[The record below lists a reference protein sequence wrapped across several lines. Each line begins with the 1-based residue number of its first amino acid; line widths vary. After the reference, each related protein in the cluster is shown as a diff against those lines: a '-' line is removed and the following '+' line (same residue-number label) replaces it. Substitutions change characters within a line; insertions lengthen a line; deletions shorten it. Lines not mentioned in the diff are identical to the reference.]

1 MSSNIKNSLVF
12 FIIGSS
18 NPLKLEE
25 EAEGD
30 ALDPDEEAD
39 DLDDEEED
47 EEGEDEEAED
57 LNGDEEEGDEE
68 ALFEL
73 ELELEPWGVSSTIS
87 LSLSPIFSSSSSV
100 LLLFTDSQK
109 LHENLL
115 HLLIYIICAV
125 VELLIEPVV
134 MYMNLHVENKFL
146 PITVS
151 SLSRVISNTIFIA
164 FFNMDLWSFTLS
176 RIIGSSVY
184 ILFIFGLGVFK
195 YKLNFFEFIPRDINI
210 LYIFSIFIYI
220 IYMLYI

>member
-57 LNGDEEEGDEE
+57 LNGDEE

-73 ELELEPWGVSSTIS
+73 ELELEP
-87 LSLSPIFSSSSSV
+87 
-100 LLLFTDSQK
+100 
-109 LHENLL
+109 
-115 HLLIYIICAV
+115 
-125 VELLIEPVV
+125 
-134 MYMNLHVENKFL
+134 
-146 PITVS
+146 
-151 SLSRVISNTIFIA
+151 
-164 FFNMDLWSFTLS
+164 
-176 RIIGSSVY
+176 
-184 ILFIFGLGVFK
+184 
-195 YKLNFFEFIPRDINI
+195 
-210 LYIFSIFIYI
+210 
-220 IYMLYI
+220 

>member
-1 MSSNIKNSLVF
+1 LSSNIKNSLVF

-73 ELELEPWGVSSTIS
+73 ELELEP
-87 LSLSPIFSSSSSV
+87 
-100 LLLFTDSQK
+100 
-109 LHENLL
+109 
-115 HLLIYIICAV
+115 
-125 VELLIEPVV
+125 
-134 MYMNLHVENKFL
+134 
-146 PITVS
+146 
-151 SLSRVISNTIFIA
+151 
-164 FFNMDLWSFTLS
+164 
-176 RIIGSSVY
+176 
-184 ILFIFGLGVFK
+184 
-195 YKLNFFEFIPRDINI
+195 
-210 LYIFSIFIYI
+210 
-220 IYMLYI
+220 